1 MRDGVEVRAEKYR
14 LALGRWQLGEKVA
27 ALTPNLSSYVVL
39 VDLHADL
46 LQFTPHELSD

>member
-14 LALGRWQLGEKVA
+14 LALGRWQLSEKVA
-27 ALTPNLSSYVVL
+27 ALPTNLSSYVVL
-39 VDLHADL
+39 LDLQADL